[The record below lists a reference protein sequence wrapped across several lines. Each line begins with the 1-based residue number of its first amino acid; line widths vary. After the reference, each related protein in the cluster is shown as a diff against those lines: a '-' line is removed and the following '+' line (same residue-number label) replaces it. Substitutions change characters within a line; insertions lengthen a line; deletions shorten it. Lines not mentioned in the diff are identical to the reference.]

1 MVSEGK
7 LVTARMLVNG
17 ISILIDHTISG
28 YICYHV
34 ELESHAACVG

>member
-7 LVTARMLVNG
+7 LVSARMLVNG
-17 ISILIDHTISG
+17 ISILIDRTIRG
-28 YICYHV
+28 YTCSHV